1 MDPLHQLWELYE
13 DFMEKPELRDE
24 PPATIGTPEDE
35 DFEHPVTQ
43 ERRKVDLARASGME
57 ADAAHEAIF
66 GEVDTGDSNAKAQ
79 LASTLARV
87 QNDGGRKG
95 VTVEKDAEFPSIL
108 ARYDE
113 IEKKNAVTPDDMRTP
128 MKKEVPN
135 PLQAPQ
141 GQENTVDEQVDIDD
155 EMDYNDDVAYLQK
168 YGRA

>member
-1 MDPLHQLWELYE
+1 
-13 DFMEKPELRDE
+13 
-24 PPATIGTPEDE
+24 
-35 DFEHPVTQ
+35 
-43 ERRKVDLARASGME
+43 ME

-66 GEVDTGDSNAKAQ
+66 GEVDTGDTNAKAQ

-87 QNDGGRKG
+87 KNDGGRKG

-168 YGRA
+168 YWRA

>member
-57 ADAAHEAIF
+57 ADAAHESIF

-113 IEKKNAVTPDDMRTP
+113 IEKKNAVTPDDLRTP
-128 MKKEVPN
+128 INKEVPN
-135 PLQAPQ
+135 SLQAPQ
-141 GQENTVDEQVDIDD
+141 GQENTVGEQVDIMDVW
-155 EMDYNDDVAYLQK
+155 DYNDDIAYLQK